1 VNVNL
6 QSDPQGVKRP
16 VTHRQS
22 IMPTGGITMEVATT
36 TAIETTLKG
45 ANETLD
51 ELESLTDVQLALIGG
66 GQGLF
71 VMD

>member
-1 VNVNL
+1 
-6 QSDPQGVKRP
+6 
-16 VTHRQS
+16 
-22 IMPTGGITMEVATT
+22 MEVVTT
-36 TAIETTLKG
+36 TAIETALKG